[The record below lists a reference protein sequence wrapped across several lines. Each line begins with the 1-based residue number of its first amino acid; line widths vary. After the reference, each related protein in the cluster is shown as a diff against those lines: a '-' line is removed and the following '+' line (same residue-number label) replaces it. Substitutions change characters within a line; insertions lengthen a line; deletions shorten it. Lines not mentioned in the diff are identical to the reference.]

1 MVKEQFAIAVAGEQ
15 KDALRELV
23 DVHARA
29 ARRWQATRGSDRST
43 QAERARRAAELAD
56 AVTEGRI
63 LPSLSDA
70 IDWGLRRTL
79 AERNLTGPLHAVPAG
94 IPGRWMGVGTRVRN
108 GTVTLSVRLARPFTP
123 DGGSPVPL
131 GEYVTR
137 AAWSLSA
144 DAIARLE
151 AWQAHFT
158 NASTAPT
165 PADRAYRQEL
175 ARQVVTTGD
184 LIRAALD
191 LALEVRPAPNLN
203 LG

>member
-1 MVKEQFAIAVAGEQ
+1 MVKEQFAVAVPGEQ
-15 KDALRELV
+15 KAALRELV
-23 DVHARA
+23 DIHARA

-56 AVTEGRI
+56 AVAEGRI
-63 LPSLSDA
+63 LPSLSDV
-70 IDWGLRRTL
+70 IDWGLRRVL
-79 AERNLTGPLHAVPAG
+79 ADRNLTGALPAVPAG

-108 GTVTLSVRLARPFTP
+108 GTATLSVRLARPFTP

-131 GEYVTR
+131 GEHVTR
-137 AAWSLSA
+137 AAWDLSA

-151 AWQAHFT
+151 SWQAHF
-158 NASTAPT
+158 AEAAAAPT

-175 ARQVVTTGD
+175 AGQVVTTGD

-191 LALEVRPAPNLN
+191 LALEVRPAPDLN
-203 LG
+203 LD